1 MSEKDVVSWS
11 AMISGYA
18 QHECFLEALAL
29 FQEMQLQRVRP
40 DETALNSHLT
50 CLRHY
55 FNPMIHKH
63 KIEAN
68 IKHYGC
74 MVDLLGCA
82 GLLKEAEELI
92 KSMPMAPDVA
102 TWGALLGAC
111 RNHHDNEMGEML
123 GRKLI
128 QLQPG
133 HDGFHRG
140 VMAQHRVVKTPGC
153 SMIEANGSVHEF
165 LAGDKT
171 HQEINDIKH
180 MLDVVAAKL
189 KIESYVLTTSEVSLD
204 IDEEE
209 KETALFRHSEKLAVA
224 FGLITISLPTPIR
237 VTKNLRICNDCHT
250 VVKLISKAF
259 DREIVQIVR
268 AIKVSDYPMLQE
280 AAPNFHNVL
289 DWNSGSKKNLQE

>member
-40 DETALNSHLT
+40 DETALVS
-50 CLRHY
+50 
-55 FNPMIHKH
+55 
-63 KIEAN
+63 
-68 IKHYGC
+68 
-74 MVDLLGCA
+74 
-82 GLLKEAEELI
+82 LLKEAEELI

-133 HDGFHRG
+133 HDGFH
-140 VMAQHRVVKTPGC
+140 TPGC

-259 DREIVQIVR
+259 DREIV
-268 AIKVSDYPMLQE
+268 E

-289 DWNSGSKKNLQE
+289 DWN

>member
-1 MSEKDVVSWS
+1 
-11 AMISGYA
+11 
-18 QHECFLEALAL
+18 
-29 FQEMQLQRVRP
+29 
-40 DETALNSHLT
+40 
-50 CLRHY
+50 
-55 FNPMIHKH
+55 
-63 KIEAN
+63 
-68 IKHYGC
+68 
-74 MVDLLGCA
+74 
-82 GLLKEAEELI
+82 
-92 KSMPMAPDVA
+92 
-102 TWGALLGAC
+102 
-111 RNHHDNEMGEML
+111 
-123 GRKLI
+123 
-128 QLQPG
+128 
-133 HDGFHRG
+133 
-140 VMAQHRVVKTPGC
+140 
-153 SMIEANGSVHEF
+153 MIEANGSVHEF

-289 DWNSGSKKNLQE
+289 DWN